1 MGYVEDAF
9 EARTLTGKR
18 RVSARR
24 GWAAETGGLFQHP
37 VRNEMGSHTAHEH
50 KSHAPHSIGCMVITC
65 SDTRTP
71 ATDASGHCIMH
82 LLEDAGHA
90 VVAYHL
96 VKDEPSKISAK
107 VKAALTDNKIQAI
120 IINGGTGISNR
131 DSTFEAVDAMLEK
144 RLVGFGEIFRYLTYQ
159 DIGSPAIMSRATA
172 GIIKGRVL
180 FSTPGSENA
189 VRLAMEKLI
198 LPELGH
204 LVKEL
209 TK

>member
-1 MGYVEDAF
+1 M
-9 EARTLTGKR
+9 
-18 RVSARR
+18 
-24 GWAAETGGLFQHP
+24 
-37 VRNEMGSHTAHEH
+37 
-50 KSHAPHSIGCMVITC
+50 IITC

-71 ATDASGHCIMH
+71 ETDTSGQLIQK
-82 LLEDAGHA
+82 LLKDQGHIVA
-90 VVAYHL
+90 VYHL
-96 VKDEPSKISAK
+96 VRDEPAEIKTRIAQG
-107 VKAALTDNKIQAI
+107 VMNDTVQAI
-120 IINGGTGISNR
+120 IINGGTGISRR

-144 RLVGFGEIFRYLTYQ
+144 RLDGFGEIFRFLTYQ

-172 GIIKGRVL
+172 GIIKGRIL

-209 TK
+209 AK

>member
-1 MGYVEDAF
+1 MA
-9 EARTLTGKR
+9 
-18 RVSARR
+18 SA
-24 GWAAETGGLFQHP
+24 TY
-37 VRNEMGSHTAHEH
+37 HEH
-50 KSHAPHSIGCMVITC
+50 KSHAPKSIGCMVITC

-71 ATDASGHCIMH
+71 DTDTSGHRIMH
-82 LLEDAGHA
+82 MLKDAGHS

-96 VKDEPSKISAK
+96 VKDEPAKIKTKIKSAVADKK
-107 VKAALTDNKIQAI
+107 VQAI
-120 IINGGTGISNR
+120 IINGGTGISRR

-180 FSTPGSENA
+180 FSTPGSESA

>member
-1 MGYVEDAF
+1 
-9 EARTLTGKR
+9 
-18 RVSARR
+18 
-24 GWAAETGGLFQHP
+24 
-37 VRNEMGSHTAHEH
+37 
-50 KSHAPHSIGCMVITC
+50 MVITC

-71 ATDASGHCIMH
+71 DTDTSGQLIQK
-82 LLEDAGHA
+82 LLKEQGHTVA
-90 VVAYHL
+90 AYHL
-96 VKDEPSKISAK
+96 VKDEPSEIKAKIN
-107 VKAALTDNKIQAI
+107 AALTNKKIQAI
-120 IINGGTGISNR
+120 IINGGTGISKR

-144 RLVGFGEIFRYLTYQ
+144 RLVGFGEVFRYLTYQ
-159 DIGSPAIMSRATA
+159 EIGSPAIMSRATA
-172 GIIKGRVL
+172 GIIQGRVL

>member
-1 MGYVEDAF
+1 
-9 EARTLTGKR
+9 
-18 RVSARR
+18 
-24 GWAAETGGLFQHP
+24 
-37 VRNEMGSHTAHEH
+37 
-50 KSHAPHSIGCMVITC
+50 MVITC
-65 SDTRTP
+65 SDSRTP
-71 ATDASGHCIMH
+71 ETDSSGQRIMH
-82 LLEDAGHA
+82 MLNDAGHA

-96 VKDEPSKISAK
+96 IKDEPSKIKAK
-107 VKAALTDNKIQAI
+107 VKATLTDKKIQAI
-120 IINGGTGISNR
+120 IINGGTGISKR

-209 TK
+209 SK

>member
-1 MGYVEDAF
+1 M
-9 EARTLTGKR
+9 
-18 RVSARR
+18 
-24 GWAAETGGLFQHP
+24 
-37 VRNEMGSHTAHEH
+37 
-50 KSHAPHSIGCMVITC
+50 IITC

-71 ATDASGHCIMH
+71 ETDTSGQLIQQ
-82 LLEDAGHA
+82 LLKENGHTIA
-90 VVAYHL
+90 AYHL
-96 VKDEPSKISAK
+96 VRDESAQIKARISDGVA
-107 VKAALTDNKIQAI
+107 TDSVQAI
-120 IINGGTGISNR
+120 IINGGTGISRR

-144 RLVGFGEIFRYLTYQ
+144 RLDGFGEVFRYLTYQ
-159 DIGSPAIMSRATA
+159 EIGSPAIMSRATA
-172 GIIKGRVL
+172 GIIKGRIL